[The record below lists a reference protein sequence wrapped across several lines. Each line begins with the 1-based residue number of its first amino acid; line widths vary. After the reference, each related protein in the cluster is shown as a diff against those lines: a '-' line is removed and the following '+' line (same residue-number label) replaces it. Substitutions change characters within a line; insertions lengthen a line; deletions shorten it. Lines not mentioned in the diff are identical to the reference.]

1 MNHIRNF
8 SIIAHIDHGK
18 STLADRLIQR
28 CGGLEARDMSAQVL
42 DSMDIEK
49 ERGITIKAQTA
60 ALHYKAK
67 NGEIYNLNLIDTP
80 GHVDFSY
87 EVSRSLSAC
96 EGALLVVDASQG
108 VEAQTVANCY
118 TALDLGV
125 EVVPVLNKMDLPNA
139 DPEGARKEIEDVI
152 GIDATD
158 AISCSAKTG
167 LGIDDILE
175 MVVAKV
181 PPPRGNPNAPL
192 RAMIIDSWFD
202 SYVGVVMLVRVVDG
216 RLAKNDRIKMM
227 ATGAM
232 YNADKVG
239 VFTPTDVERPAL
251 ETGEVGYIIA
261 GIKELQAAKVGD
273 TVTLIKAGSG
283 GAAFTAT
290 EPLPGFKEIQPQVFA
305 GLYPTEANQY
315 EGLRDSLEKLKLN
328 DASLHY
334 EPEVS
339 QALGF
344 GFRCGFLGLLHMEI
358 VQERL
363 EREFDQDLIT
373 TAPSV
378 VYEVMTSD
386 GVVIKVEN
394 PAKMPE
400 QGKMVEIR
408 EPIVTVHL
416 YMPQEYVGAVMT
428 LANQK
433 RGIQLDMTYAGRQ
446 VKLTYEIPLGEIVLD
461 FFDKLKSVSRGYASM
476 DYEFKEFRV
485 ADVVKVDILLNG
497 EKVDA
502 LSIIVHRSQSQ
513 YRGRAVVA
521 KMREI
526 IARQQFDVA
535 IQAAIGANIIAR
547 ESLKALRKNV
557 IAKCYG
563 GDISR
568 KKKLLE
574 KQKAGKK
581 RMKQIGSVEVP
592 ARSVFSH
599 IAGSRLMQFITSLI
613 LACFVGYA
621 GSWYLGMHE
630 GNFALLLFMAVVV
643 TGCYWLAERFY
654 FLPQREKAAQAL
666 QDASTA
672 AHG

>member
-28 CGGLEARDMSAQVL
+28 CGGLQDREMQAQVL

-60 ALHYKAK
+60 ALKYKALD
-67 NGEIYNLNLIDTP
+67 GQTYNLNLIDTP

-118 TALDLGV
+118 TALELGV

-139 DPEGARKEIEDVI
+139 DPDNAKIEIEDVI

-158 AISCSAKTG
+158 AIPCSAKTG
-167 LGIDDILE
+167 MGIEDILE
-175 MVVAKV
+175 AVVARI
-181 PPPRGNPNAPL
+181 PAPRGNPQGPL
-192 RAMIIDSWFD
+192 RAMIVDSWFD
-202 SYVGVVMLVRVVDG
+202 NYVGVVMLVRVVDG
-216 RLAKNDRIKMM
+216 RLAKGERIKLM
-227 ATGAM
+227 ATDTT
-232 YNADKVG
+232 YNADSLG
-239 VFTPTDVERPAL
+239 VFTPANESRESL
-251 ETGEVGYIIA
+251 EAGEVGYVIA
-261 GIKELQAAKVGD
+261 GIRELQAAKVGD
-273 TVTLIKAGSG
+273 TITLIKPGTG
-283 GAAFTAT
+283 GAALTAT

-328 DASLHY
+328 DSSLHY
-334 EPEVS
+334 VPEVS

-378 VYEVMTSD
+378 EYQVVQVD
-386 GVVIKVEN
+386 GTVRMVEN
-394 PAKMPE
+394 PSKMPD
-400 QGKMVEIR
+400 QGRLDEVR

-416 YMPQEYVGAVMT
+416 YMPQDYVGAVMT

-433 RGIQLDMTYAGRQ
+433 RGVQMNMAYHGRQ
-446 VKLTYEIPLGEIVLD
+446 VMLTYEMPLAEIVMD

-476 DYEFKEFRV
+476 DYEFKEYRT

-513 YRGRAVVA
+513 YRARAVVA

-526 IARQQFDVA
+526 ISRQMYDVA

-547 ESLKALRKNV
+547 ETIKALRKNV

-568 KKKLLE
+568 KRKLLD
-574 KQKAGKK
+574 KQKQGKK

-592 ARSVFSH
+592 QEAFL
-599 IAGSRLMQFITSLI
+599 AI
-613 LACFVGYA
+613 LQV
-621 GSWYLGMHE
+621 E
-630 GNFALLLFMAVVV
+630 
-643 TGCYWLAERFY
+643 
-654 FLPQREKAAQAL
+654 
-666 QDASTA
+666 D
-672 AHG
+672 

>member
-28 CGGLEARDMSAQVL
+28 CGGLSDREMEEQVL
-42 DSMDIEK
+42 DSMDLER

-60 ALHYKAK
+60 ALRYEARDGKV
-67 NGEIYNLNLIDTP
+67 YNLNLIDTP

-125 EVVPVLNKMDLPNA
+125 EVVPVLNKMDLPQA
-139 DPEGARKEIEDVI
+139 DPENAKREVEDVI
-152 GIDATD
+152 GIDASQ
-158 AISCSAKTG
+158 AIPCSAKTG
-167 LGIDDILE
+167 MGIDEILEAIVARIPAPLGI
-175 MVVAKV
+175 VQ
-181 PPPRGNPNAPL
+181 GPL

-216 RLAKNDRIKMM
+216 RLAKGERIKLM
-227 ATGAM
+227 ASGAS
-232 YNADKVG
+232 YEANQLG
-239 VFTPTDVERPAL
+239 VFTPANEAREAL
-251 ETGEVGYIIA
+251 EAGEVGYIIA
-261 GIKELQAAKVGD
+261 GIKELQAAQVGD
-273 TVTLIKAGSG
+273 TVTAIKPGSG

-290 EPLPGFKEIQPQVFA
+290 EPLPGFKKIQPQVFA
-305 GLYPTEANQY
+305 GLYPVEANQY
-315 EGLRDSLEKLKLN
+315 DSLRDALEKLKLN

-378 VYEVMTSD
+378 VYQVVRNDGEVVM
-386 GVVIKVEN
+386 VEN
-394 PAKMPE
+394 PAKMPD
-400 QGKMVEIR
+400 QGQIQEIR

-433 RGIQLDMTYAGRQ
+433 RGVQINMAYHGRQ
-446 VKLTYEIPLGEIVLD
+446 VMLTYELPLGEIVLD

-476 DYEFKEFRV
+476 DYEFKEYRPS
-485 ADVVKVDILLNG
+485 DVVKVDILLNG

-502 LSIIVHRSQSQ
+502 LSIIVHRTQAQ

-526 IARQQFDVA
+526 ISRQMFDVA

-547 ESLKALRKNV
+547 ETVKALRKNV
-557 IAKCYG
+557 LAKCYG
-563 GDISR
+563 GDITR
-568 KKKLLE
+568 KRKLLE

-592 ARSVFSH
+592 QEAFL
-599 IAGSRLMQFITSLI
+599 AI
-613 LACFVGYA
+613 LQV
-621 GSWYLGMHE
+621 E
-630 GNFALLLFMAVVV
+630 
-643 TGCYWLAERFY
+643 E
-654 FLPQREKAAQAL
+654 
-666 QDASTA
+666 
-672 AHG
+672 

>member
-28 CGGLEARDMSAQVL
+28 CGGLQEREMEAQVL

-60 ALHYKAK
+60 SLKYKAQ
-67 NGEIYNLNLIDTP
+67 NGQIYNLNLIDTP

-125 EVVPVLNKMDLPNA
+125 EVIPVLNKMDLPNA
-139 DPEGARKEIEDVI
+139 DPENAKIEIEDVI

-158 AISCSAKTG
+158 AIACSAKTG
-167 LGIDDILE
+167 MGIDEILE
-175 MVVAKV
+175 AVVARM
-181 PPPRGNPNAPL
+181 PPPKGNPGGPL
-192 RAMIIDSWFD
+192 RAMIVDSWFD
-202 SYVGVVMLVRVVDG
+202 TYVGVVMLVRVVDG
-216 RLAKNDRIKMM
+216 RLAKGERIKMM
-227 ATGAM
+227 ATGTT
-232 YNADKVG
+232 YNADSLG
-239 VFTPTDVERPAL
+239 VFTPANESRESL
-251 ETGEVGYIIA
+251 EAGEVGYIIA
-261 GIKELQAAKVGD
+261 GIRELQAAKVGD
-273 TVTLIKAGSG
+273 TITLIKAGTG

-305 GLYPTEANQY
+305 GLYPTEASEY

-328 DASLHY
+328 DSSLRY
-334 EPEVS
+334 QPEVS

-378 VYEVMTSD
+378 EYQVVQAD
-386 GVVIKVEN
+386 GTIKMVEN
-394 PAKMPE
+394 PAKMPD
-400 QGKMVEIR
+400 QGRLDEVR

-416 YMPQEYVGAVMT
+416 YMPQDYVGAVMT

-433 RGIQLDMTYAGRQ
+433 RGVQMNMAYHGRQ
-446 VKLTYEIPLGEIVLD
+446 VMLTYEMPLAEIVMD

-476 DYEFKEFRV
+476 DYEFKEYRA

-497 EKVDA
+497 DKVDA

-526 IARQQFDVA
+526 ISRQMYDVA
-535 IQAAIGANIIAR
+535 IQAAIGSNVIAR
-547 ESLKALRKNV
+547 ETIRAMRKNV

-568 KKKLLE
+568 KHKLLD
-574 KQKAGKK
+574 KQKEGKK
-581 RMKQIGSVEVP
+581 RMKQIGSVSVP
-592 ARSVFSH
+592 QEAFL
-599 IAGSRLMQFITSLI
+599 AI
-613 LACFVGYA
+613 LQV
-621 GSWYLGMHE
+621 
-630 GNFALLLFMAVVV
+630 
-643 TGCYWLAERFY
+643 
-654 FLPQREKAAQAL
+654 
-666 QDASTA
+666 DA
-672 AHG
+672 

>member
-18 STLADRLIQR
+18 STLADRIISL
-28 CGGLEARDMSAQVL
+28 CGGLSDREMSEQVL

-60 ALHYKAK
+60 ALKYKARD
-67 NGEIYNLNLIDTP
+67 GQTYNLNLIDTP

-139 DPEGARKEIEDVI
+139 DPENAKNEIEDVI
-152 GIDATD
+152 GIDASD
-158 AISCSAKTG
+158 AIPCSAKTG
-167 LGIDDILE
+167 MGVEDILE
-175 MVVAKV
+175 AVVARI
-181 PPPRGNPNAPL
+181 PAPRGNPDAPL
-192 RAMIIDSWFD
+192 RAMIVDSWYD
-202 SYVGVVMLVRVVDG
+202 AYVGVVMLVRVVDG
-216 RLAKNDRIKMM
+216 RLLKGERFKMM
-227 ATGAM
+227 ATNTV
-232 YNADKVG
+232 YNADSLG
-239 VFTPTDVERPAL
+239 VFTPGNEPREAL
-251 ETGEVGYIIA
+251 HAGEVGYIIA

-273 TVTLIKAGSG
+273 TITLEKKLPNNAGP
-283 GAAFTAT
+283 AT
-290 EPLPGFKEIQPQVFA
+290 EALPGFKEVQPQVFA

-315 EGLRDSLEKLKLN
+315 DALRDALEKLKLN

-378 VYEVMTSD
+378 VYQVVKPDGEVIM
-386 GVVIKVEN
+386 VEN
-394 PAKMPE
+394 PSKMPD
-400 QGKMVEIR
+400 QGRIEEIR

-433 RGIQLDMTYAGRQ
+433 RGMQLNMAYHGKQ
-446 VKLTYEIPLGEIVLD
+446 VMLTYDMPLGEIVLD

-476 DYEFKEFRV
+476 DYEFKEYR
-485 ADVVKVDILLNG
+485 ASDVVKVDILLNG

-502 LSIIVHRSQSQ
+502 LSIIVHRTQSQ
-513 YRGRAVVA
+513 YRGRAVAA

-526 IARQQFDVA
+526 ISRQMFDVA
-535 IQAAIGANIIAR
+535 IQAAIGGNVIAR
-547 ESLKALRKNV
+547 ETIKALRKNV
-557 IAKCYG
+557 LAKCYG
-563 GDISR
+563 GDITR
-568 KKKLLE
+568 KRKLLE

-592 ARSVFSH
+592 QEAFL
-599 IAGSRLMQFITSLI
+599 AI
-613 LACFVGYA
+613 LQV
-621 GSWYLGMHE
+621 
-630 GNFALLLFMAVVV
+630 
-643 TGCYWLAERFY
+643 
-654 FLPQREKAAQAL
+654 
-666 QDASTA
+666 QD
-672 AHG
+672 

>member
-28 CGGLEARDMSAQVL
+28 CGGLDARDMQAQVL

-60 ALHYKAK
+60 ALHYKAQD
-67 NGEIYNLNLIDTP
+67 GQVYNLNLIDTP

-118 TALDLGV
+118 TALELGV

-139 DPEGARKEIEDVI
+139 DPDNARIEIEDVI

-158 AISCSAKTG
+158 AIPCSAKTG
-167 LGIDDILE
+167 MGIEEILE
-175 MVVAKV
+175 AIVAKV
-181 PPPRGNPNAPL
+181 PAPKGNPDGPL

-216 RLAKNDRIKMM
+216 RLAKGERIKMM
-227 ATGAM
+227 ASGAM
-232 YNADKVG
+232 YNADNLG
-239 VFTPTDVERPAL
+239 VFTPATEPRNSL
-251 ETGEVGYIIA
+251 EAGEVGFIIA

-273 TVTLIKAGSG
+273 TVTLIKPGTG
-283 GAAFTAT
+283 GVAATAT
-290 EPLPGFKEIQPQVFA
+290 QALPGFKEIQPQVFA
-305 GLYPTEANQY
+305 GLYPTEASEY
-315 EGLRDSLEKLKLN
+315 DSLRDSLEKLKLN

-378 VYEVMTSD
+378 VYQVVRADGEVQM
-386 GVVIKVEN
+386 VEN
-394 PAKMPE
+394 PSKMPD
-400 QGKMVEIR
+400 QGRLEEVR

-416 YMPQEYVGAVMT
+416 YMPQDYVGAVMT

-433 RGIQLDMTYAGRQ
+433 RGVQISMAYHGRQ
-446 VKLTYEIPLGEIVLD
+446 VMLTYEMPLGEIVLD

-476 DYEFKEFRV
+476 DYVFKEYRA

-526 IARQQFDVA
+526 ISRQMYDVA

-547 ESLKALRKNV
+547 ETIKALRKNV
-557 IAKCYG
+557 LAKCYG

-568 KKKLLE
+568 KRKLLE

-592 ARSVFSH
+592 QEAFL
-599 IAGSRLMQFITSLI
+599 AI
-613 LACFVGYA
+613 LQV
-621 GSWYLGMHE
+621 E
-630 GNFALLLFMAVVV
+630 
-643 TGCYWLAERFY
+643 
-654 FLPQREKAAQAL
+654 
-666 QDASTA
+666 D
-672 AHG
+672 

>member
-28 CGGLEARDMSAQVL
+28 CGGLADRDMEAQVL

-60 ALHYKAK
+60 ALQYKAK
-67 NGEIYNLNLIDTP
+67 DGQVYNLNLIDTP

-125 EVVPVLNKMDLPNA
+125 EVLPVLNKMDLPNA
-139 DPEGARKEIEDVI
+139 DPDNAKAEIEDVI
-152 GIDATD
+152 GIDAAD
-158 AISCSAKTG
+158 AIPCSAKTG
-167 LGIDDILE
+167 MGIDDILE
-175 MVVAKV
+175 LIVAKV
-181 PPPRGNPNAPL
+181 PAPKGNPDAPL

-202 SYVGVVMLVRVVDG
+202 TYVGVVMLVRVVDG
-216 RLAKNDRIKMM
+216 RLAKGERFKMM
-227 ATGAM
+227 ATNAT
-232 YNADKVG
+232 YNADNLG
-239 VFTPTDVERPAL
+239 VFTPANLPRESL
-251 ETGEVGYIIA
+251 EAGEVGYIIA

-273 TVTLIKAGSG
+273 TITLEKKLPNNLGPAS
-283 GAAFTAT
+283 

-315 EGLRDSLEKLKLN
+315 DSLRDALEKLKLN
-328 DASLHY
+328 DAALHY

-378 VYEVMTSD
+378 VYEVVKGD
-386 GVVIKVEN
+386 GEVIMVEN
-394 PAKMPE
+394 PSKMPD
-400 QGKMVEIR
+400 QGKMQEIR

-416 YMPQEYVGAVMT
+416 YMPQDYVGPVMT

-433 RGIQLDMTYAGRQ
+433 RGVQINMAYHGRQ
-446 VKLTYEIPLGEIVLD
+446 VMLTYELPLGEIVLD

-476 DYEFKEFRV
+476 DYEFKEYR
-485 ADVVKVDILLNG
+485 ASDVVKVDILLNG

-502 LSIIVHRSQSQ
+502 LSIIVHRTQAA
-513 YRGRAVVA
+513 YRGRAVAA

-526 IARQQFDVA
+526 ISRQMFDVA

-547 ESLKALRKNV
+547 ETIKALRKNV
-557 IAKCYG
+557 LAKCYG
-563 GDISR
+563 GDITR
-568 KKKLLE
+568 KRKLLE
-574 KQKAGKK
+574 KQKAGKE
-581 RMKQIGSVEVP
+581 RMEQIGSVEVP
-592 ARSVFSH
+592 QEAFR
-599 IAGSRLMQFITSLI
+599 AI
-613 LACFVGYA
+613 LQV
-621 GSWYLGMHE
+621 E
-630 GNFALLLFMAVVV
+630 
-643 TGCYWLAERFY
+643 
-654 FLPQREKAAQAL
+654 
-666 QDASTA
+666 D
-672 AHG
+672 

>member
-18 STLADRLIQR
+18 STLADRIIQR
-28 CGGLEARDMSAQVL
+28 CGGLSDREMEAQVL

-60 ALHYKAK
+60 ALKYKARD
-67 NGEIYNLNLIDTP
+67 GQIYNLNLIDTP

-125 EVVPVLNKMDLPNA
+125 EVVPVLNKMDLPQA
-139 DPEGARKEIEDVI
+139 DPENAKAEIEDVI
-152 GIDATD
+152 GIDASD
-158 AISCSAKTG
+158 AIPCSAKTG
-167 LGIDDILE
+167 MGVEEILE
-175 MVVAKV
+175 AVVAKI
-181 PPPRGNPNAPL
+181 PAPKGKPNAPL
-192 RAMIIDSWFD
+192 RAMIVDSWFD
-202 SYVGVVMLVRVVDG
+202 TYVGVVMLVRVVDG
-216 RLAKNDRIKMM
+216 RLGKGERFKMM
-227 ATGAM
+227 ATETV
-232 YNADKVG
+232 YNADNLG
-239 VFTPTDVERPAL
+239 VFTPANEPRDSL
-251 ETGEVGYIIA
+251 EAGEVGYIIA

-273 TVTLIKAGSG
+273 TITLEKKLPNNLGPAEQ
-283 GAAFTAT
+283 A
-290 EPLPGFKEIQPQVFA
+290 LPGFKEIQPQVFA
-305 GLYPTEANQY
+305 GLYPTESSQY
-315 EGLRDSLEKLKLN
+315 DALRDALEKLKLN
-328 DASLHY
+328 DSSLRY

-378 VYEVMTSD
+378 VYEVLKAD
-386 GVVIKVEN
+386 GEVIMVEN
-394 PAKMPE
+394 PSKMPE
-400 QGKMVEIR
+400 ASKMEEIR

-416 YMPQEYVGAVMT
+416 YMPQDYVGAVMT

-433 RGIQLDMTYAGRQ
+433 RGVQLNMAYHGRQ
-446 VKLTYEIPLGEIVLD
+446 VMLTYEMPLGEIVLD

-476 DYEFKEFRV
+476 DYEFKEYR
-485 ADVVKVDILLNG
+485 ASDVVKVDILLNG
-497 EKVDA
+497 ERVDA

-513 YRGRAVVA
+513 YRGRAVVS

-526 IARQQFDVA
+526 ISRQMFDVA

-547 ESLKALRKNV
+547 ESIKALRKNV
-557 IAKCYG
+557 LAKCYG

-568 KKKLLE
+568 KRKLLE

-592 ARSVFSH
+592 QEAFL
-599 IAGSRLMQFITSLI
+599 AI
-613 LACFVGYA
+613 LQV
-621 GSWYLGMHE
+621 E
-630 GNFALLLFMAVVV
+630 
-643 TGCYWLAERFY
+643 
-654 FLPQREKAAQAL
+654 
-666 QDASTA
+666 D
-672 AHG
+672 